1 MVEKLE
7 LGKTAYLV
15 MDFQNDIVDPKGAI
29 GAQGMAAQVREKGA
43 IENTAKALAAARRN
57 GALVVHVGVAFRPGH
72 PEIGPGVPLFQGI
85 KEAGALL
92 EGSWGADFHP
102 QLKPADGE
110 IVVIKR
116 GVSAFAGTDLGAMFR
131 SRGITTLVLAGIA
144 TNFVI
149 EGTARHAVDE
159 GYQVVVLSDCC
170 ASFDDDMHGFALQI
184 LSQLGT
190 SATADEFCAAL
201 S

>member
-1 MVEKLE
+1 MEKLE
-7 LGKTAYLV
+7 LAKTAYLV

-29 GAQGMAAQVREKGA
+29 GAQGMATQVREKRA
-43 IENTAKALAAARRN
+43 IENAGRALAAARRT
-57 GALVVHVGVAFRPGH
+57 GVLVVHVGVAFRPGH
-72 PEIGPGVPLFQGI
+72 PEIGTGAPLFQGI
-85 KEAGALL
+85 KAAGALV

-102 QLKPADGE
+102 QLTPTEGE

-116 GVSAFAGTDLGAMFR
+116 GVSALAGTDLDAMLR
-131 SRGITTLVLAGIA
+131 SRGINTLVLAGIA

-159 GYQVVVLSDCC
+159 GYRVVVLSDCC
-170 ASFDDDMHGFALQI
+170 ASFDEAMHGFSLQI
-184 LSQLGT
+184 LSQLGA

-201 S
+201 G

>member
-1 MVEKLE
+1 MEKLE
-7 LGKTAYLV
+7 PGHTAYLV

-29 GAQGMAAQVREKGA
+29 GAQGMAAQVREKDA
-43 IENTAKALAAARRN
+43 IENTVRALAAAR
-57 GALVVHVGVAFRPGH
+57 GAGVLVVHVGVAFRPGH
-72 PEIGPGVPLFQGI
+72 PEIGPGAPLFQGI
-85 KEAGALL
+85 KKAGALL
-92 EGSWGADFHP
+92 EGSWGAEFHP
-102 QLKPADGE
+102 QLQPADGE
-110 IVVIKR
+110 LAVIKR
-116 GVSAFAGTDLGAMFR
+116 GVSALAGTDLDAIFR
-131 SRGITTLVLAGIA
+131 HRRIDTLVLAGIA

-170 ASFDDDMHGFALQI
+170 ASFDDAMHGFSLQI
-184 LSQLGT
+184 LSQLGS